1 MPPTS
6 LPGSGSI
13 APWNSV
19 ALVATLVDEEEVDD
33 DKIGDKKIADDKARA
48 RAMALLEATH
58 QFPCDYA
65 FTVIAFGHE
74 AVTESVRRA
83 ARRDVEA
90 ESRLAS
96 EARESG
102 APDELQEAR
111 QEARPDARPDE
122 LPGYEVR
129 PSREG
134 KYLSHRFT
142 VRVTSAHEVLQFYAR
157 LRSLE
162 GVVTIL

>member
-1 MPPTS
+1 
-6 LPGSGSI
+6 
-13 APWNSV
+13 
-19 ALVATLVDEEEVDD
+19 VATLVDEEKVGEQKVDD
-33 DKIGDKKIADDKARA
+33 DEARA
-48 RAMALLEATH
+48 RALALLEATH

-65 FTVIAFGHE
+65 FTVIAFSHD

-83 ARRDVEA
+83 ARGDA
-90 ESRLAS
+90 
-96 EARESG
+96 EAR
-102 APDELQEAR
+102 
-111 QEARPDARPDE
+111 DE

-142 VRVTSAHEVLQFYAR
+142 VRVTTGHEVLQVYAR
-157 LRSLE
+157 LRTLE

>member
-13 APWNSV
+13 ALWSSIAFV
-19 ALVATLVDEEEVDD
+19 TSRGDEEKVGDEKVGDEQVDD
-33 DKIGDKKIADDKARA
+33 DQARA
-48 RAMALLEATH
+48 RALALLEATH
-58 QFPCDYA
+58 QFPCDYG
-65 FTVIAFGHE
+65 FTVIAFSHE

-83 ARRDVEA
+83 ARRDAEA
-90 ESRLAS
+90 ERRLAS
-96 EARESG
+96 
-102 APDELQEAR
+102 
-111 QEARPDARPDE
+111 DARPDE

>member
-13 APWNSV
+13 APSNRL
-19 ALVATLVDEEEVDD
+19 ALVATLVDEEKVGEQKVDD
-33 DKIGDKKIADDKARA
+33 DEARA
-48 RAMALLEATH
+48 RALALLEATH

-65 FTVIAFGHE
+65 FTVIAFSHD

-83 ARRDVEA
+83 ARGDA
-90 ESRLAS
+90 
-96 EARESG
+96 EAR
-102 APDELQEAR
+102 
-111 QEARPDARPDE
+111 DE
-122 LPGYEVR
+122 LPGCEVR